1 MATTFIKNITIELDG
16 FYVLKKYVKF
26 RGNQMLYTTQ
36 SINLFF
42 IYNFRLQK
50 FEI

>member
-1 MATTFIKNITIELDG
+1 MATTFIKNITIELYG
-16 FYVLKKYVKF
+16 FYVLRKYVKF

-36 SINLFF
+36 FINIFF
-42 IYNFRLQK
+42 IYNSRLQK